1 MKVRA
6 TKLGY
11 YNHRRRR
18 ENDVFELMDEKA
30 FSNRW
35 MEKVE
40 GEDSAP
46 EPKPKAEKKA
56 PEAPAASSS
65 EEVI

>member
-6 TKLGY
+6 TRLGY

-18 ENDVFELMDEKA
+18 EGDIFEITDEKA
-30 FSNRW
+30 FSNKW
-35 MEKVE
+35 MEAVDGKPE
-40 GEDSAP
+40 KSKPSKKSAP
-46 EPKPKAEKKA
+46 PVTQE
-56 PEAPAASSS
+56 SS

>member
-6 TKLGY
+6 TMLGY

-18 ENDVFELMDEKA
+18 EGEVFEVFDEKA
-30 FSNRW
+30 FSTKW
-35 MEKVE
+35 MEKLDKPVE
-40 GEDSAP
+40 EPAP
-46 EPKPKAEKKA
+46 KKKPPVKIATVSQE
-56 PEAPAASSS
+56 SS